1 MLALQPAPWPSHPT
15 AAASTEKRQ
24 THLAAAH
31 SASTTAWLGVL
42 QRSTPSRFICTPPGL
57 LTSDHLWPHDVDWTQ
72 LPPRTH
78 VLLYGT
84 SHMYEMSSVLR
95 SGLAHLGQLERTDV
109 ISDASACADPATAS
123 LPDWGRPRSSI
134 SGADYLAGRCTP
146 GRAAQ
151 TCGVKQRPCE
161 NQQGLVVDYI
171 AGNSTITTISN
182 FGLVQ
187 RSASYLERLLSHLPH
202 RITHAAVMRPHSEAY
217 FDAQCVRE
225 RGGPMPD
232 ANLVG
237 DKVEPCDAY
246 AHASCTHRHSA
257 YQLIAKLLPP
267 ERVATVLRPEMGPL
281 GLGPGFKRP
290 ERYQTLRR
298 LAAREIGVTCVTDD
312 QLAEP
317 GCDRHHN
324 TTAWLTQAY
333 LLLEDVRAGESM
345 AKASHLCALICGRDD
360 LYSCAQGPGVAA
372 AWLVMRTMGLARP
385 PHAGGGTRSGRA
397 GTRVSSTSR

>member
-1 MLALQPAPWPSHPT
+1 MRQHALGVPAGATGRLGTSF
-15 AAASTEKRQ
+15 AAARST
-24 THLAAAH
+24 
-31 SASTTAWLGVL
+31 STSAWLEVL
-42 QRSTPSRFICTPPGL
+42 QRGTPSRFVCTPSGL
-57 LTSDHLWPHDVDWTQ
+57 VDADHLWPHEADWMR

-84 SHMYEMSSVLR
+84 SHTYAMSSVLR

-109 ISDASACADPATAS
+109 ISDASACANPATAP
-123 LPDWGRPRSSI
+123 LPDWDRPRSSI
-134 SGADYLAGRCTP
+134 SGAEYLAGRCTL

-151 TCGVKQRPCE
+151 TCGVKRTPCE

-187 RSASYLERLLSHLPH
+187 QSTSYLERLLSHLPH
-202 RITHAAVMRPHSEAY
+202 RVTHAAIMRPHSEAY
-217 FDAQCVRE
+217 FHAQCVRE

-232 ANLVG
+232 ATLVG
-237 DKVEPCDAY
+237 DMVEPCDAY
-246 AHASCTHRHSA
+246 AHASCVHRHSA
-257 YQLIAKLLPP
+257 FQLIEKQLPP
-267 ERVATVLRPEMGPL
+267 ERVATVLRPDLGPL

-317 GCDRHHN
+317 GCDWHHN

-345 AKASHLCALICGRDD
+345 AKAGHQCALICGRDD

-385 PHAGGGTRSGRA
+385 PHAGGGSGR
-397 GTRVSSTSR
+397 GVT

>member
-1 MLALQPAPWPSHPT
+1 MLALQPAPWPRGSE
-15 AAASTEKRQ
+15 ATEKRQ
-24 THLAAAH
+24 AHLAAAH

-57 LTSDHLWPHDVDWTQ
+57 LASDHLWPHDVDWTQ

-151 TCGVKQRPCE
+151 TCGVKQAPCE

-257 YQLIAKLLPP
+257 YQLIAKRLPP

-298 LAAREIGVTCVTDD
+298 LAAREIGVRCVTDD

-372 AWLVMRTMGLARP
+372 AWLVLRTMGLARP
-385 PHAGGGTRSGRA
+385 PHAGGGSGRA
-397 GTRVSSTSR
+397 ATRVSTSR